1 MEKLLECK
9 GISMNFGITKALIN
23 VDFSVEPGKIYGL
36 VGENGS
42 GKSTLSSIIAGIHT
56 PVAGTMTFKGQP
68 WKPASSLYASQHG
81 VGIIVQEAGTIAIC
95 NVAQNIFLG
104 QESKFSKFGLVNMG
118 AMIEKAQS
126 VLDDIGANFINA
138 GVSAMALNMQTRKI
152 VEIAKAY
159 TNDPDLLIVDET
171 TNALAQ
177 DGRDILFNLM
187 HRLAKAGKSVLV
199 ISHDI
204 EEVCEHC
211 DEVTVLKDGRVA
223 ANLTKE
229 ELSPKKIK
237 ELMIGRELVGNFYRG
252 DNDGYS
258 DEVVLEVKDANALH
272 QVTGI
277 NLQLHKGEILGIGGL
292 SDCGMHILGKMLFG
306 EEIIA
311 KGSVTLTQKGIRIT
325 NPEVA
330 VKNGV
335 AYISKDR
342 DKESLAADASIS
354 VNVASTGFDENRIKK
369 ILFSFKKERT
379 WVDMQV
385 DGPKI
390 KCNSKHDQ
398 IRSLSGGN
406 KQKVAFGKWFARNA
420 DIMILDCPTRGIDI
434 GVKQE
439 MYRLMYE
446 MKKQGK
452 AIVII
457 SEELGELIGMSDRLL
472 VMKDGRITKELFRK
486 DGMTEQEIIEYM
498 V

>member
-23 VDFSVEPGKIYGL
+23 VDFTAEAGKIYGL

-42 GKSTLSSIIAGIHT
+42 GKSTLSSIIAGIHN
-56 PVAGTMTFKGQP
+56 PVAGTMTFRGQP
-68 WKPASSLYASQHG
+68 WKPQNSLQASQNG
-81 VGIIVQEAGTIAIC
+81 VGIIVQEAGTIALC
-95 NVAQNIFLG
+95 NVPQNIFLG
-104 QESKFSKFGLVNMG
+104 QESKFSKHGIVNMG
-118 AMIEKAQS
+118 AMIQAAQQ
-126 VLDDIGANFINA
+126 VLDEIGANFIHA
-138 GVSAMALNMQTRKI
+138 GVSTMTLNMQTRKI

-159 TNDPDLLIVDET
+159 SNNPELLIVDET

-177 DGRDILFNLM
+177 DGRDILFNLI
-187 HRLAKAGKSVLV
+187 HRLAENGKSVIV

-211 DEVTVLKDGRVA
+211 DEVVVLKDGTVT
-223 ANLTKE
+223 ANLTKKDMI
-229 ELSPKKIK
+229 PKKIK
-237 ELMIGRELVGNFYRG
+237 ELMIGRELIGNFYRE
-252 DNDGYS
+252 DMDPYS
-258 DEVVLEVKDANALH
+258 DEVVLEIKDANALH
-272 QVTGI
+272 QVTGA

-292 SDCGMHILGKMLFG
+292 SDCGMHVLGKMMFG

-311 KGSVTLTQKGIRIT
+311 KGSVTLPQKGIRIT
-325 NPEVA
+325 NPETA

-342 DKESLAADASIS
+342 DKESLALDTHIS
-354 VNVASTGFDENRIKK
+354 DNIASTGYDENRIGK
-369 ILFSFKKERT
+369 ILFSRKKECT
-379 WVDMQV
+379 WVDNQV
-385 DGPKI
+385 DSLKI
-390 KCNSKHDQ
+390 KCNDKYDL

-406 KQKVAFGKWFARNA
+406 KQKTAFGKWFARDA

-446 MKKQGK
+446 MKKHGK
-452 AIVII
+452 GIVII
-457 SEELGELIGMSDRLL
+457 SEELSELIGMCDRLL

>member
-9 GISMNFGITKALIN
+9 GISMNFGITKALID
-23 VDFSVEPGKIYGL
+23 VDFSVERGKVYGL

-56 PVAGTMTFKGQP
+56 PAAGTMTFKGFE
-68 WKPASSLYASQHG
+68 WKPFNSLFAGRNG
-81 VGIIVQEAGTIAIC
+81 VGIIVQEAGTIALC

-104 QESKFSKFGLVNMG
+104 QEAKFSKAGIVNRS
-118 AMIEKAQS
+118 AMIAQAQS
-126 VLDDIGANFINA
+126 VLDEIGAGFINA
-138 GVSAMALNMQTRKI
+138 GASAMSLNMQTRKI

-159 TNDPDLLIVDET
+159 ANAPELLIVDET

-177 DGRDILFNLM
+177 DGRDILFRLI
-187 HRLAKAGKSVLV
+187 HRLAENGKSVLM

-211 DEVTVLKDGRVA
+211 DVVTVLKDGRVTA
-223 ANLTKE
+223 TLSKE
-229 ELSPKKIK
+229 EMTPKRIK
-237 ELMIGRELVGNFYRG
+237 ELMIGRELVGNFYRE
-252 DNDGYS
+252 DMDGYS
-258 DEVVLEVKDANALH
+258 DEVVLEVRDANALH

-306 EEIIA
+306 EEMLA
-311 KGSVTLTQKGIRIT
+311 KGSVTLPQKMIRIT
-325 NPEVA
+325 NPEAA
-330 VKNGV
+330 VKNGM

-342 DKESLAADASIS
+342 DKESLALDASIA
-354 VNVASTGFDENRIKK
+354 VNVASTGLDANRTHGIF
-369 ILFSFKKERT
+369 FSAKKEKA
-379 WVDMQV
+379 WVDTQV
-385 DGPKI
+385 KNLKI
-390 KCNSKHDQ
+390 KCNSKYDPV
-398 IRSLSGGN
+398 RSLSGGN

-420 DIMILDCPTRGIDI
+420 DILILDCPTRGIDI